1 MAKLRLTYFKSSN
14 GFREDQKRTI
24 AALGFKHL
32 NQTLEK
38 EATDSLKGMIFKV
51 KHLLKV
57 EEI

>member
-1 MAKLRLTYFKSSN
+1 MAKLRLTYYKSAN

-24 AALGFKHL
+24 EALGFKHL

-38 EATDSLKGMIFKV
+38 ESSEPLKGMIFKV